1 MLRITL
7 GIFVVL
13 HGLVHLLYAGHAARL
28 FELQAALAWPD
39 GAWAFSGF
47 LENATLRVMASSAC
61 ALAALAFVG
70 GGAGLLARQMWSRPV
85 VVGAA
90 IFSAALFVLFWDGG
104 MRNLSDKGLIAL
116 LINAALAAVVL
127 ILRLPR
133 F

>member
-13 HGLVHLLYAGHAARL
+13 HGLVHLLYAGHSARL
-28 FELQAALAWPD
+28 FELQASMAWPD
-39 GAWAFSGF
+39 GAWAFSGV
-47 LENATLRVMASSAC
+47 LENATLRILASSGC
-61 ALAALAFVG
+61 ALAGAVFVA
-70 GGAGLLARQMWSRPV
+70 GGAGLLARQIWSRPV

-90 IFSAALFVLFWDGG
+90 AFSTVLFALFWDGAL
-104 MRNLSDKGLIAL
+104 RNLNDKGLIAL